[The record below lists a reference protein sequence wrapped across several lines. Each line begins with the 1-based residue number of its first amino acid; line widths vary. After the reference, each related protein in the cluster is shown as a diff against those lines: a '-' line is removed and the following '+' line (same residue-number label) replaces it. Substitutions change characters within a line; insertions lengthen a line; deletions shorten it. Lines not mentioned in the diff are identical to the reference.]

1 MRPAPGVMQ
10 GACPAIPH
18 IAHFSHMLKQGLHQ
32 KLLQKL
38 SPQQIQFIKLL
49 QIPTT
54 ALEARIQEELEENPA
69 LMEAGTL
76 AEEQPEGPYAD
87 EPTEAEPD
95 YEQNKD
101 LSLDEYVNQQ
111 EDYAYKTRQ
120 ATDPNEERYETP
132 MVQGYSM
139 YDELRRQL
147 SMKVL
152 DDHAWMIAEQIIG
165 NIDEDGYFRRP
176 IASITDDLAF
186 RYSYTVQD
194 AEVEAVLHL
203 VQTLDPPGI
212 AARDLQECLSLQLQ
226 RRPSSPE
233 VVLARSIVDTYFDE
247 FTKKHLDK
255 IQERTGAGSALFKE
269 AYTLITRLN
278 PKPGGTAAVGISQII
293 TPDYIVRVVDGEVDV
308 KLNQKNAPELRVNR
322 RYIRMLGDM
331 DRADKKKMSTADKET
346 LSFVKQKI
354 EAAHWFIEAI
364 QQRQLTLLRTMV
376 AIIDKQREFF
386 VNEDDEGC
394 LRPMILKDIADEIGM
409 DISTVSRVASS
420 KYVQTEYGIYP
431 LKFFFS
437 EGVTTQ
443 SGDEVSTRE
452 IKKVLQALIDEEDR
466 LKPLSDDRLTEMLAE
481 KGYDIARRTVAKY
494 REQLNI
500 PVARLRKSL

>member
-1 MRPAPGVMQ
+1 
-10 GACPAIPH
+10 
-18 IAHFSHMLKQGLHQ
+18 
-32 KLLQKL
+32 
-38 SPQQIQFIKLL
+38 
-49 QIPTT
+49 
-54 ALEARIQEELEENPA
+54 
-69 LMEAGTL
+69 
-76 AEEQPEGPYAD
+76 
-87 EPTEAEPD
+87 
-95 YEQNKD
+95 
-101 LSLDEYVNQQ
+101 
-111 EDYAYKTRQ
+111 
-120 ATDPNEERYETP
+120 
-132 MVQGYSM
+132 
-139 YDELRRQL
+139 
-147 SMKVL
+147 
-152 DDHAWMIAEQIIG
+152 
-165 NIDEDGYFRRP
+165 
-176 IASITDDLAF
+176 
-186 RYSYTVQD
+186 
-194 AEVEAVLHL
+194 
-203 VQTLDPPGI
+203 
-212 AARDLQECLSLQLQ
+212 
-226 RRPSSPE
+226 
-233 VVLARSIVDTYFDE
+233 
-247 FTKKHLDK
+247 
-255 IQERTGAGSALFKE
+255 
-269 AYTLITRLN
+269 
-278 PKPGGTAAVGISQII
+278 
-293 TPDYIVRVVDGEVDV
+293 
-308 KLNQKNAPELRVNR
+308 
-322 RYIRMLGDM
+322 
-331 DRADKKKMSTADKET
+331 
-346 LSFVKQKI
+346 